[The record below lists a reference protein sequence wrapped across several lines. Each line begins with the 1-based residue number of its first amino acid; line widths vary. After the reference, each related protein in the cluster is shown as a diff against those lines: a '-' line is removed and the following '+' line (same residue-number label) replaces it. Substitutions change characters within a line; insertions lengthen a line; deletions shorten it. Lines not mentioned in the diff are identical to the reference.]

1 MGAGLPPEVI
11 SGLMYAGPGSG
22 PMLTAAAAWDGL
34 AAELHTTAQGFQSV
48 VSALSGTWLGPSA
61 LAMASAAAP
70 YVTWLHATAAQAEMV
85 AMQAKTA
92 ASAFDTAFAATV
104 PPPVIAANRAQLMV
118 LVATNLLGQNTAAIA
133 ANEAEYAAMWA
144 QDVAMFAA
152 YTLSSLAAIQMKP
165 FDPPPKTTNE
175 VGQIAQGVD
184 AGKGVANAGVQQTL
198 MRGLSGAVPQQVSE
212 QGLQLAQA
220 TGPVTLQ
227 ATTPMEDLL
236 DFLIPDLAGL
246 LGVVLGLAGAAIGII
261 GALVSG
267 LAWADAVPS
276 VEDNKR
282 RLAHLHDEHHE
293 MLEIMGRESPE
304 GWRPGLWPRWVEG
317 DPLWPWT
324 DGNMGNGPKVDG
336 LTVPPSWS
344 ANIREIEPLA
354 RALPAAGPG
363 ATPAV
368 AGASGTAFRELALAS
383 MLGRALAGSV
393 SPGSGIGGIKGGTVS
408 KVANEAAKTAVAEA
422 AASPAARTGIAEELR
437 QLAQLRDEG
446 VLTGEEFRE
455 QKRRLLE

>member
-11 SGLMYAGPGSG
+11 SGLMYTGPGSG
-22 PMLTAAAAWDGL
+22 PMLAAAAAWDGL
-34 AAELHTTAQGFQSV
+34 AGELHTTAVGFQSA
-48 VSALSGTWLGPSA
+48 VSALTATWLGPSA
-61 LAMASAAAP
+61 LAMASASAP
-70 YVTWLHATAAQAEMV
+70 YVAWLHASATQAEMV
-85 AMQAKTA
+85 AMQAKAA

-118 LVATNLLGQNTAAIA
+118 LVATNILGQNTAAIA

-152 YTLSSLAAIQMKP
+152 YTVSSLSAIQMKP

-175 VGQIAQGVD
+175 LGQVAQGAD
-184 AGKGVANAGVQQTL
+184 AARTTGNVGVQQVMSRTSMASL
-198 MRGLSGAVPQQVSE
+198 AENNVTAVSPGFETYASPFPP
-212 QGLQLAQA
+212 
-220 TGPVTLQ
+220 TG
-227 ATTPMEDLL
+227 TPIDPIL

-246 LGVVLGLAGAAIGII
+246 SGFIVGVLGGVASAIGV
-261 GALVSG
+261 AVS
-267 LAWADAVPS
+267 LAAWADAVPG

-293 MLEIMGRESPE
+293 MLEIMGRPSPD
-304 GWRPGLWPRWVEG
+304 GWRPGMWPRWVEG

-324 DGNMGNGPKVDG
+324 DGDMGNGPKIDG

-354 RALPAAGPG
+354 RALPLSGAPAAP
-363 ATPAV
+363 V

-383 MLGRALAGSV
+383 MLGRALAGGV
-393 SPGSGIGGIKGGTVS
+393 SPGSGMGGIKGGTVT

-422 AASPAARTGIAEELR
+422 ATSPAARTGIAEELR

-446 VLTGEEFRE
+446 VLTGEEFRA